1 MVYKR
6 VKGWTSGR
14 SFPPHSLPN
23 GAPCRLFTV
32 PYFPVSR
39 KIVEIERYALRV
51 AILGEYQKYFA
62 GGGGRFRRKRE
73 KYFSRPPPPRATCM
87 IPDPR
92 PPPPRYIWKSRW
104 PPLTPVIRDMSR
116 RSHGKIGDW
125 TAYVPFDIECLVNC
139 SIKNSQTLIS
149 KQANDV
155 ILFSFRSR
163 SPFYNKYKATM

>member
-73 KYFSRPPPPRATCM
+73 KYFSRPPPPRATCI

-92 PPPPRYIWKSRW
+92 PLGTFENQDGRY
-104 PPLTPVIRDMSR
+104 
-116 RSHGKIGDW
+116 
-125 TAYVPFDIECLVNC
+125 
-139 SIKNSQTLIS
+139 
-149 KQANDV
+149 
-155 ILFSFRSR
+155 
-163 SPFYNKYKATM
+163 